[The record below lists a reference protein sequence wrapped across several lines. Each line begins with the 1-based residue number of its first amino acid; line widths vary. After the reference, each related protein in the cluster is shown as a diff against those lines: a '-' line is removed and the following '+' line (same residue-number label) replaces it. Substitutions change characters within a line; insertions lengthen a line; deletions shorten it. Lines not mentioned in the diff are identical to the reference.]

1 MCTCLFCRVGTSL
14 RDDGVDGDDGL
25 KDANL
30 KKNPTYSILNL
41 QLVVLSEN
49 ERETIVSLPM

>member
-1 MCTCLFCRVGTSL
+1 MCTHVCTCLFCRVGTSL

-30 KKNPTYSILNL
+30 KKKPNIFYPKSTACGI
-41 QLVVLSEN
+41 E
-49 ERETIVSLPM
+49 